1 MDLSRAPTQ
10 PAAALVARKL
20 NGRWLHCLDERT
32 KCEPLCQFCVSWH
45 TLSWSVP
52 AEIAEMAE
60 TGNQTKTWIYADFTG
75 LFREKNWCCQTGLNC
90 RPLHYQWSALP
101 LSYGSMPGYENRPKR
116 PLQGGPILATRPEGA
131 QARGP
136 AARACQTVE
145 IGPDC
150 LPPPSAGSVAGRSGR
165 RFLARCPNF
174 AHPVGFSADRVFKS
188 LFRFD

>member
-1 MDLSRAPTQ
+1 MVLKGLGGGSQEPLGRGADGPLKSPYAVRSGPCRTKQ
-10 PAAALVARKL
+10 

-60 TGNQTKTWIYADFTG
+60 TGSQTKTWIYVDFIG
-75 LFREKNWCCQTGLNC
+75 LSREKDWCCQTGLNC

-131 QARGP
+131 QAR
-136 AARACQTVE
+136 
-145 IGPDC
+145 D
-150 LPPPSAGSVAGRSGR
+150 PPPGVLNGRNRG
-165 RFLARCPNF
+165 
-174 AHPVGFSADRVFKS
+174 
-188 LFRFD
+188 